1 MKSFS
6 LGLVFGTCAGLV
18 FSLFKDQNGD
28 RLGTNLK
35 SNLIDT
41 KNDATDLQQSLEKA
55 KEAANRLNENLPAA
69 ERAINDIEDDVKNY
83 QDHTKY
89 ALNEIQYHTDQIKNK
104 LDSSSKEKN
113 N

>member
-41 KNDATDLQQSLEKA
+41 KNDATNLQQSLEKA
-55 KEAANRLNENLPAA
+55 K
-69 ERAINDIEDDVKNY
+69 
-83 QDHTKY
+83 
-89 ALNEIQYHTDQIKNK
+89 
-104 LDSSSKEKN
+104 
-113 N
+113 

>member
-6 LGLVFGTCAGLV
+6 LGLVFGTCPGLV

-41 KNDATDLQQSLEKA
+41 KNDATNLQQSLEKA
-55 KEAANRLNENLPAA
+55 KEAVKRFN
-69 ERAINDIEDDVKNY
+69 IEDTENTEKVIDQTPARGMYVKRDGTVRVIVN
-83 QDHTKY
+83 
-89 ALNEIQYHTDQIKNK
+89 
-104 LDSSSKEKN
+104 
-113 N
+113 